1 MLGWR
6 QIQDLA
12 DALFVLRDAVV
23 LTEKAADEII
33 SLWEK
38 LPVGFKQSRVL
49 YPPRHK
55 EDTAH
60 TGRFMQKKP
69 VHSHTQT
76 ITPGLVSLR
85 R

>member
-6 QIQDLA
+6 QIKDLA

-38 LPVGFKQSRVL
+38 LPVGFNSQECYILLAINRIQPILVAL
-49 YPPRHK
+49 C
-55 EDTAH
+55 
-60 TGRFMQKKP
+60 KKA
-69 VHSHTQT
+69 SA
-76 ITPGLVSLR
+76 
-85 R
+85 